1 MEGRSGFISF
11 TVHVVPVVAVPSPK
25 PKDKA
30 PTMLTSLPPAM
41 ASMLLPAPLV
51 LLPTVKEINPPR
63 PSVAAPVLSRI
74 AAVAVRR
81 TAR

>member
-1 MEGRSGFISF
+1 MEGRSGLISF
-11 TVHVVPVVAVPSPK
+11 TVPVVPVVAVPSPK

-51 LLPTVKEINPPR
+51 LLAPLAPTVGAHNNSNTPL
-63 PSVAAPVLSRI
+63 API
-74 AAVAVRR
+74 TRR
-81 TAR
+81 WHP